1 MELLEPRDDGPLGG
15 IVDRGRVVAALPG
28 GDHRLALDAGRQVVQ
43 HARDVLRC
51 GAKGVE
57 PGLH

>member
-15 IVDRGRVVAALPG
+15 IVDRRRVVAALG
-28 GDHRLALDAGRQVVQ
+28 GDHWLPLDAGRQVVQ